1 MNEWLITN
9 KELISI
15 YSSVFQTI
23 GAITVPIALACW
35 AWYSENKKDERD
47 KKDKEKEY
55 ISNYVK
61 EELIYFTVDKYLEK
75 KLISFT
81 IDDVDFGLRIEN
93 EDEYKKEIKRIFKIY
108 IVRFTHL
115 QTSMRYLS
123 YSYMETH
130 FNLLYRLSKNFSRQ
144 NNLSSEE
151 LHNAFVRLSINIH
164 NILVF
169 LIMSENEYQ
178 EEVVD
183 TILTF
188 VENRGKI
195 RDITLEVLSEPKYK
209 RYYDSALEE
218 IKKQDKNQYFKINK
232 KAHH

>member
-23 GAITVPIALACW
+23 GAIAVPIALACW

-218 IKKQDKNQYFKINK
+218 IKKQDKNNTSK
-232 KAHH
+232 